1 MREGRLAVLAVG
13 LEAVCLVH
21 VEQERL
27 ERRPGIFRHRRREQ
41 LPVAAELEGH
51 GARHDPLRAPH
62 HLRELRGVG
71 RRVRDR
77 GGALRRVAEQHAF

>member
-1 MREGRLAVLAVG
+1 MREGRLAVLAVR
-13 LEAVCLVH
+13 LEAGFFLR

-27 ERRPGIFRHRRREQ
+27 EGRSRIFRHRRREQ
-41 LPVAAELEGH
+41 FPVAAELEGH
-51 GARHDPLRAPH
+51 GARHHPLRASH